1 MATRTITTRLALD
14 GEREYRQQMALV
26 NSELKTLKSEMQLS
40 EATFKGQANSVEAL
54 TEKDRI
60 LRSEIEQQ
68 REKIRAL
75 AQAVED
81 AAEAYGDADKRTDGY
96 RQSLNRAQ
104 KELVEMNRE
113 LKDTEKHLD
122 EARSS
127 TNGFAKSIDGFGKN
141 VDGSQSM
148 LKNLAEGFDSVKG
161 VLAGGVVA
169 GGVKAVVDAVFDLEE
184 STREYRQIMGTLEV
198 SGEAAGYAAE
208 QTLEAY
214 ERLYGVLGDT
224 QAAATTVANLQAI
237 GVSQEDLLLL
247 IDACTGA
254 WGKYGDSIPIDALAE
269 AINETIRSGEVT
281 GNFADVLNWGSSEME
296 TFGIHTREYT
306 EANKEWNDAVNDCTT
321 AEDYFNLALQET
333 DTVAERVQL
342 VMQALTDQELP
353 NLGQEWRDVND
364 DIVKVNEA
372 QNALDAQWARFGE
385 MVAPAVTA
393 LKTDFAGALEW
404 VLDLTEDLW
413 DRLNKPINM
422 ELEIDHSLTPEE
434 RIRLDGRH
442 SSGLS
447 YVPFDGYI
455 AELHQGERVLT
466 AAENKAHNDLLESI
480 RILESVAGNRG
491 ALQAESGVGPRQSG
505 RPQVIQV
512 VSQTVLD
519 GQIIYESQKDYNLR
533 DGKAVGK

>member
-68 REKIRAL
+68 REKVRAL

-104 KELVEMNRE
+104 EELIEMNRE
-113 LKDTEKHLD
+113 LEDTEKYLE
-122 EARSS
+122 EARDSS
-127 TNGFAKSIDGFGKN
+127 DGFADSIDGFGRQIGDKHSLLG
-141 VDGSQSM
+141 D
-148 LKNLAEGFDSVKG
+148 LAKGFDSVKG
-161 VLAGGVVA
+161 VLTGGVIAGGVQAVA
-169 GGVKAVVDAVFDLEE
+169 DAMFSLEE
-184 STREYRQIMGTLEV
+184 STREHRQIMGALQV
-198 SGEAAGYAAE
+198 SSEAAGYTAD
-208 QTLEAY
+208 QTYEAY
-214 ERLYGVLGDT
+214 MRLYGVLGDDQT
-224 QAAATTVANLQAI
+224 AATTVANLQAL
-237 GVSQEDLLLL
+237 GLSQEELILL

-254 WGKYGDSIPIDALAE
+254 WSKYGDSIPIDALAE
-269 AINETIRSGEVT
+269 SINETVRSGEVT
-281 GNFADVLNWGSSEME
+281 GVFADVLNWGAQEGE
-296 TFGIHTREYT
+296 TFGVKMKEAT
-306 EANKEWNDAVNDCTT
+306 EENAAFNESVENAKTKEDL
-321 AEDYFNLALQET
+321 FNIALQECQT
-333 DTVAERVQL
+333 ESERTQL
-342 VMQALTDQELP
+342 MMQTLSQQELP
-353 NLGQEWRDVND
+353 NLGEEFRNVNE
-364 DIVKVNEA
+364 DIIKVNEA
-372 QNALDAQWARFGE
+372 QGKLDEQWARFGE
-385 MVAPAVTA
+385 MVAPAVA
-393 LKTDFAGALEW
+393 AIKEGLGGALEW
-404 VLDLTEDLW
+404 VLDKAEDVWEWL
-413 DRLNKPINM
+413 DRPINM
-422 ELEIDHSLTPEE
+422 ELEIDHSLTPEQ
-434 RIRLDGRH
+434 RVNGRH
-442 SSGLS
+442 ANGLS

-480 RILESVAGNRG
+480 RILESVAGNRV
-491 ALQAESGVGPRQSG
+491 ALQAENGVGPRQSG

-519 GQIIYESQKDYNLR
+519 GQIIYESQKDYSLR